1 MMAVEGLM
9 MAVEGLIL
17 NVTGSA
23 EKMVP
28 MGWVVGCY

>member
-9 MAVEGLIL
+9 IADAGLIL
-17 NVTGSA
+17 NVTRLA

-28 MGWVVGCY
+28 MGWVVGY